1 MTEKP
6 ESKLTEVARK
16 DGRYP
21 LDAFVFLYDGL
32 GRAVKQT
39 HGDVA
44 EGNVPQH
51 VTIQQLCHALREEAI
66 ERWGLLA
73 RDVLARWN
81 IRGTIDFGNMVYV
94 LIENDLMKK
103 SDADRLEDSRDVYDF
118 DEAFGPRSVFKE

>member
-1 MTEKP
+1 MSEKP
-6 ESKLTEVARK
+6 ERRLAEVARQ

-32 GRAVKQT
+32 SRAVKQV
-39 HGDVA
+39 HGDAA
-44 EGNVPQH
+44 EADVPQH
-51 VTIQQLCHALREEAI
+51 VTIQQLCYALRDEAI

-73 RDVLARWN
+73 RDVLAKWN
-81 IRGTIDFGNMVYV
+81 IHGTIDFGNMVYV

-118 DEAFGPRSVFKE
+118 NEAFGPRSVFKE